1 MKNKTN
7 NTRAIWTY
15 LIIANGFTWMLWLPT
30 LILARQNN
38 LPLPTITNF
47 NLLLREGLSSGF
59 HLFLSIGFSL
69 AVYGPFIAALISAR
83 VKDGKAGTSSLLS
96 QVFKWRIPARWY
108 LYAFAITMV
117 IALIPFL
124 IGILS
129 GTLTLPQNHFTY
141 GIIFLIPVLI
151 MQIITSGLGEE
162 PGWRGFLLPALNKA
176 REKESAIWLMGVAWA
191 VWHFPFTIFEVLS
204 NTGALSGPALWVTV
218 LSSLAGQTISL
229 IGMAFIYTWLVS
241 STGSVFLAVIFHAL
255 SNALP
260 AILIGQI
267 PPALSFIVGF
277 SPWIIVFFLQR
288 ILGKDKFPY
297 GSQEGVL

>member
-47 NLLLREGLSSGF
+47 NLLLREGFSSGF

-96 QVFKWRIPARWY
+96 RVFKWRIPARWY

-151 MQIITSGLGEE
+151 LQIITSGLGEE
-162 PGWRGFLLPALNKA
+162 PGWRGFLLPALNKV

-260 AILIGQI
+260 AVLIGQI